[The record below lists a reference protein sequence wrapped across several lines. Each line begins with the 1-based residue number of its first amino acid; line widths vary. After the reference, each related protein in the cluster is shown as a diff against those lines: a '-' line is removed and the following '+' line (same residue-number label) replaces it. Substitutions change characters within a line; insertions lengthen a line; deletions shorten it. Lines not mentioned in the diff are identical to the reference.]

1 MQIYFLYPVKLIV
14 SILSILVFQ
23 SYCQVLDNTRGEAFT
38 DKPFFNQQFIK
49 ENKLKQITGTY
60 VYKKKNDQMRET
72 EFHYTYN
79 FDRDGRLV
87 STYETRTDDGTKD
100 TTWNLYTYDQNNNL
114 SSYSRTDQEGLNIIN
129 YQYDSIGRVTEKE
142 YLREYEESDSLSTAR
157 SLMFNHE
164 RFSYVDYDRQ
174 TKCTHY
180 NSYDLPYMDEYFNYN
195 DLGYL
200 VERIERIKMTS
211 TIYTYTYEY
220 NELGQLGA
228 IRKHSNLQEEALEEF
243 EFEYDELGNLSEKRI
258 NRNGVFVTEIQVIYN
273 SKSKL
278 LATTITRQVSTGF
291 LMILRF
297 RDYMFYD

>member
-1 MQIYFLYPVKLIV
+1 MKWIIF
-14 SILSILVFQ
+14 ILSLLAFQ
-23 SYCQVLDNTRGEAFT
+23 ANSQVLDNTRGEAFT

-49 ENKLKQITGTY
+49 ENKLKQLTGTY

-72 EFHYTYN
+72 EYHYTYN
-79 FDRDGRLV
+79 FDKEGRLI

-100 TTWNLYTYDQNNNL
+100 TTWNLYSYDLNNNL
-114 SSYSRTDQEGLNIIN
+114 ISYSHTDQEGLNIVN
-129 YQYDSIGRVTEKE
+129 YQYDSLSRVTVKE
-142 YLREYEESDSLSTAR
+142 YLREYKESDSLATAR

-164 RFSYVDYDRQ
+164 RFSYIDYANQ
-174 TKCTHY
+174 TKCIHY
-180 NSYDLPYMDEYFNYN
+180 NSYDLPFMDEYFNYN

-220 NELGQLGA
+220 NEKGQLSA
-228 IRKHSNLQEEALEEF
+228 IRKHSNQQEEALEEF
-243 EFEYDELGNLSEKRI
+243 EFDYDELGNLSEKRI
-258 NRNGVFVTEIQVIYN
+258 SRNGVFVTDIQVIYN

-291 LMILRF
+291 MMILRF
-297 RDYMFYD
+297 RDYVFYD